1 MQVNSINNNSQ
12 PSFKAYI
19 SNDFYVATEK
29 YFQKIGQPSRMDKF
43 EKQMDRNASMG
54 DIDTKIFHKRILK
67 DNKPK
72 YALVASK
79 GDKQVILSTKDQ
91 FRKLIEKF
99 MHINEYEFNLK
110 TKDLV

>member
-43 EKQMDRNASMG
+43 EKQMDRIASMG
-54 DIDTKIFHKRILK
+54 DIDTKIFHKRIL
-67 DNKPK
+67 
-72 YALVASK
+72 
-79 GDKQVILSTKDQ
+79 QVILSTKDQ